1 MIDWKKIRA
10 EYINGG
16 VSYRKLAEKHGVSF
30 NTLKTRAKEEQ
41 WYDLRQQKDLMT
53 TTKIV
58 ESLSDKDAEK
68 VVDIIG
74 VADKLL
80 EKISEMLSAE
90 VTNAQGIKNL
100 TSALK
105 DLKDVKGF
113 KSELDKQEQEARIA
127 KLRREAGLG
136 DDEEDGGGVIVLPDA
151 TAPLI
156 DEENVG
162 E

>member
-41 WYDLRQQKDLMT
+41 WYDLRQQKDLKT

-156 DEENVG
+156 DEEDVG

>member
-1 MIDWKKIRA
+1 M
-10 EYINGG
+10 
-16 VSYRKLAEKHGVSF
+16 
-30 NTLKTRAKEEQ
+30 
-41 WYDLRQQKDLMT
+41 RQQKDLKT

-156 DEENVG
+156 DEEDVG